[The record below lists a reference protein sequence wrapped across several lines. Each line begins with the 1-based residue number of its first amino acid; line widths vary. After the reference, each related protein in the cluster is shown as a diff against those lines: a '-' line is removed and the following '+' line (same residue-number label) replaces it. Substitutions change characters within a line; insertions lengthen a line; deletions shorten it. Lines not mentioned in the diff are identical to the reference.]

1 MKKLIAI
8 VAVMFMSMSVFAV
21 SVTSL
26 QDAKTCKKAQ
36 TCCKEAKKE
45 CKDAKQCCKK
55 AKKECKDATKQCC
68 KETKKCTQK

>member
-36 TCCKEAKKE
+36 TVLQKSQERVQE
-45 CKDAKQCCKK
+45 CYQ
-55 AKKECKDATKQCC
+55 TVL
-68 KETKKCTQK
+68 